1 MAASAVGAKLDEM
14 HEKWDELHS
23 EKSRNDHKLRGEM
36 NSMNFPMRHAAT
48 ILWRRTRC
56 GDKTRRWNG
65 PGSVESVVSSHR
77 GMARSCGDALT
88 GEV

>member
-36 NSMNFPMRHAAT
+36 NIMHYPMRHAAT

-65 PGSVESVVSSHR
+65 RRVGGVVPQRHGAELR
-77 GMARSCGDALT
+77 RCVDR
-88 GEV
+88 